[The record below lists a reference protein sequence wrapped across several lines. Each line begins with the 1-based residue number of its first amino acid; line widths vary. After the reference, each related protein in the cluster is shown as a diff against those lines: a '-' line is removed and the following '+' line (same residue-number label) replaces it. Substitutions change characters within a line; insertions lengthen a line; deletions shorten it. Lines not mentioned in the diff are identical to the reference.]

1 MRKSPWRIGT
11 SRGAWTH
18 RLLGT
23 ALLVGLTLIMTHCG
37 GGGSSGGGSF
47 DVVEFS
53 ASLQTQRVYL
63 NDPIVITF
71 SQPVDPQTVYSGLY
85 IYPSAS
91 AGSKRAQ
98 GEFQVDGNKVTFRP
112 NLPTDNEF
120 TNGGF
125 VPDTQYTI
133 CVPAPNA
140 SCSVYIQNS
149 PGLRTAA
156 GRGIT
161 TTRTESFRT
170 RVVNGGQGAFR
181 PEVPAR
187 RPEVVQMVVA
197 DAEGV
202 TQVLN
207 PIINLIH
214 NQEFVTGIL
223 STVVTTPS
231 TLAIPQYHYTPTVLV
246 KKVTAS
252 VQGDPGNPYRFILSN
267 PSQAITPDEFKDR
280 GGLITIRDSSTPEPV
295 EASWA
300 IESNGTSD
308 VIGFAS
314 SGPKFSEAGFTT
326 PPFTAEISQG
336 LTRQVAPGDV
346 NAASEIKITFSEALS
361 PLTVTLDNFK
371 MYRLTDTTSALQFD
385 EIAPGSTLTG
395 SQRPGITHEVTNGQ
409 SVVTLRPKA
418 SFPLSKPG
426 ETATVVV
433 WINTN
438 QLDNSVPPAVKAEGV
453 RDLNNY
459 ALAYPKR
466 TGWVLAM
473 DAASKVTTVAYIDP
487 LPYTNGNP
495 SPANIQV
502 MYAFQTRADAKVTN
516 AVVETFVDRQNVAK
530 DCATTAAWTKAGQ
543 AGLYATYGYGGNGEL
558 GDQNVTG
565 AIVIDTDAMTPGADG
580 VVELNYNKL
589 VVSAGGTITCKGL
602 YPLRLNALDSIE
614 IYGTID
620 ASGQPGANAPS
631 GVASQVGRI
640 SGGRGGPGA
649 GAGGDSNTNPLHPI
663 GALPMEL
670 RGGPGYPKA
679 ATCADLNRSDN
690 RLITV
695 IEPNCG
701 GGTGGNRG
709 VPSGTLYRSGC
720 SGNGG
725 GHLQD
730 GIQTDYLC
738 SNIGAFG
745 REFGVKW
752 VATSSSPNV
761 VTEPTG
767 GTGGGAGGNAAISTS
782 NPSPAHDIVAGSG
795 GGGGGGI
802 ELVSAGNLEVK
813 AGANILAAGGS
824 GGNGYSTLAGSTTV
838 AGGFGAGG
846 SGGDVWLSGTSVTVE
861 AGSTVD
867 AQGGIGNPNPPSPSR
882 TGDGGDGYI
891 IIRDLG
897 KSPLVQSGANV
908 DPAFESTRTEYAPTT
923 NGQSVAVSAWY
934 DSGENAPS
942 WSFDASNPSS
952 GEVVGGKDLTW
963 INQPQA
969 GQTVKIMF
977 QGSPDD
983 GGKAFSDPT
992 KWYPTGNTPAAPC
1005 AVWETDIN
1013 KLKNQGNLRHIRF
1026 KVEFSIGAR
1035 QKAAPPPNQVSISRI
1050 VINYEKPTD

>member
-1 MRKSPWRIGT
+1 MRTIPWQNQPRTRNQG
-11 SRGAWTH
+11 RRAWTH
-18 RLLGT
+18 RLLGA
-23 ALLVGLTLIMTHCG
+23 ALLVGLALVMTHCG

-47 DVVEFS
+47 DIVEFS

-71 SQPVDPQTVYSGLY
+71 SQPVDPRTVYSGLY

-91 AGSKRAQ
+91 AGSRRAQ

-125 VPDTQYTI
+125 VPDTQYTV
-133 CVPAPNA
+133 CVPRPND

-149 PGLRTAA
+149 PGLRTTD
-156 GRGIT
+156 GRGMT
-161 TTRTESFRT
+161 LTRTESFRT

-181 PEVPAR
+181 PEVPSR

-231 TLAIPQYHYTPTVLV
+231 TLAVPHYHYTPTPLV

-300 IESNGTSD
+300 IESNGID
-308 VIGFAS
+308 GDGHHVIGFAG

-326 PPFTAEISQG
+326 PPYTAEISQG

-433 WINTN
+433 WINTS
-438 QLDNSVPPAVKAEGV
+438 QLDNSVPPALKADGV

-459 ALAYPKR
+459 ALAYPRR

-473 DAASKVTTVAYIDP
+473 DAASNVTTVAYIDP

-502 MYAFQTRADAKVTN
+502 MWAFQTRADARVTN
-516 AVVETFVDRQNVAK
+516 CR
-530 DCATTAAWTKAGQ
+530 
-543 AGLYATYGYGGNGEL
+543 
-558 GDQNVTG
+558 
-565 AIVIDTDAMTPGADG
+565 
-580 VVELNYNKL
+580 
-589 VVSAGGTITCKGL
+589 
-602 YPLRLNALDSIE
+602 
-614 IYGTID
+614 
-620 ASGQPGANAPS
+620 
-631 GVASQVGRI
+631 
-640 SGGRGGPGA
+640 
-649 GAGGDSNTNPLHPI
+649 
-663 GALPMEL
+663 
-670 RGGPGYPKA
+670 
-679 ATCADLNRSDN
+679 
-690 RLITV
+690 
-695 IEPNCG
+695 
-701 GGTGGNRG
+701 
-709 VPSGTLYRSGC
+709 
-720 SGNGG
+720 
-725 GHLQD
+725 
-730 GIQTDYLC
+730 
-738 SNIGAFG
+738 
-745 REFGVKW
+745 
-752 VATSSSPNV
+752 
-761 VTEPTG
+761 
-767 GTGGGAGGNAAISTS
+767 
-782 NPSPAHDIVAGSG
+782 
-795 GGGGGGI
+795 
-802 ELVSAGNLEVK
+802 
-813 AGANILAAGGS
+813 
-824 GGNGYSTLAGSTTV
+824 
-838 AGGFGAGG
+838 
-846 SGGDVWLSGTSVTVE
+846 GGDVRGIARTWPRTV
-861 AGSTVD
+861 
-867 AQGGIGNPNPPSPSR
+867 
-882 TGDGGDGYI
+882 
-891 IIRDLG
+891 
-897 KSPLVQSGANV
+897 
-908 DPAFESTRTEYAPTT
+908 
-923 NGQSVAVSAWY
+923 
-934 DSGENAPS
+934 
-942 WSFDASNPSS
+942 
-952 GEVVGGKDLTW
+952 
-963 INQPQA
+963 
-969 GQTVKIMF
+969 
-977 QGSPDD
+977 
-983 GGKAFSDPT
+983 
-992 KWYPTGNTPAAPC
+992 
-1005 AVWETDIN
+1005 
-1013 KLKNQGNLRHIRF
+1013 
-1026 KVEFSIGAR
+1026 
-1035 QKAAPPPNQVSISRI
+1035 PPPRRGPRPARPAST
-1050 VINYEKPTD
+1050 PHTDTAATASSAT